1 MDEQTHNT
9 YSSKYLCRLLVEY
22 RKPILIILAVAA
34 LCAIIFSAP
43 FFITPLF
50 KSTTIIY
57 PTSSNSISKV
67 LISTTYQSEK
77 DIMNFGEDEQ
87 TEQMLQV
94 LNSNRVRDRVISRFN
109 LMEHYNI
116 KANSKYPITKLNKLY
131 DARIKF
137 RRTEYNAVKIT
148 VLDSD
153 AALSARIANEIA
165 EIFDSTMNQMQKEVA
180 IEAFRIV
187 EQEYNTLVA
196 EMNMLEDSLNTLR
209 KLGVFDYES
218 QVEMLSQQLA
228 VELGKGNS
236 QGVRN
241 IQETLDVLAEYG
253 GASYAINERLDNDR
267 LQLSLVKSKYEE
279 AKVDATEFIP
289 HKFVVTSA
297 FKAER
302 KSYPVRWLIVVI
314 TVLSTFLLLI
324 FCIVFIFHY
333 PLNIKPRNIKM
344 QCLCHYLWF
353 KASITTM
360 ITQNII
366 SLEFFLIQSIYYLWL
381 LQSMPVL

>member
-1 MDEQTHNT
+1 MEEQQHNT
-9 YSSKYLCRLLVEY
+9 YNSKYLCKLLVEY
-22 RKPILIILAVAA
+22 RKPILLILAVAA
-34 LCAIIFSAP
+34 LCAVIFSAP

-94 LNSNRVRDRVISRFN
+94 LNSNRVRDKVISRFN

-116 KANSKYPITKLNKLY
+116 KPDSKYPYTKLNKLY

-180 IEAFRIV
+180 VKAFRLV
-187 EQEYNTLVA
+187 EEEYTTLWN
-196 EMNMLEDSLNTLR
+196 EMHQLEDSLNTLR

-218 QVEMLSQQLA
+218 QVEMLSQQMA
-228 VELGKGNS
+228 VELGKGNT
-236 QGVRN
+236 QGINN
-241 IQETLDVLAEYG
+241 IQKQLDILAEYG

-279 AKVDATEFIP
+279 AKMDATQDIP

-297 FKAER
+297 FQAER
-302 KSYPVRWLIVVI
+302 KSYPIRWIIVVV

-324 FCIVFIFHY
+324 FCIVFYDRSKDFFRREAEKNSVVKT
-333 PLNIKPRNIKM
+333 P
-344 QCLCHYLWF
+344 
-353 KASITTM
+353 
-360 ITQNII
+360 QNK
-366 SLEFFLIQSIYYLWL
+366 ENK
-381 LQSMPVL
+381 

>member
-1 MDEQTHNT
+1 MEEQQHNT
-9 YSSKYLCRLLVEY
+9 YNSKYLCKLLVEY

-34 LCAIIFSAP
+34 LCAVIFSAP

-94 LNSNRVRDRVISRFN
+94 LNSNRVRDKVISRFN

-116 KANSKYPITKLNKLY
+116 KPDSKYPYTKLNKLY

-180 IEAFRIV
+180 VKAFRLV
-187 EQEYNTLVA
+187 EEEYTTLWN
-196 EMNMLEDSLNTLR
+196 EMHQLEDSLNTLR

-218 QVEMLSQQLA
+218 QVEMLSQQMA
-228 VELGKGNS
+228 VELGKGNT
-236 QGVRN
+236 QGINN
-241 IQETLDVLAEYG
+241 IQKQLDILAEYG

-279 AKVDATEFIP
+279 AKMDATQDIP

-297 FKAER
+297 FQAER
-302 KSYPVRWLIVVI
+302 KSYPIRWIIVVV

-324 FCIVFIFHY
+324 FCIVFYDRSKDFFRREAEK
-333 PLNIKPRNIKM
+333 NSVTK
-344 QCLCHYLWF
+344 
-353 KASITTM
+353 T
-360 ITQNII
+360 TQNK
-366 SLEFFLIQSIYYLWL
+366 ENK
-381 LQSMPVL
+381 

>member
-1 MDEQTHNT
+1 MNYFDCHLRNISYLWQLISERIMEEQKRNT
-9 YSSKYLCRLLVEY
+9 YSSKYLCKLLVEY
-22 RKPILIILAVAA
+22 RRPLLIILAAA
-34 LCAIIFSAP
+34 AVLAVVFSSP
-43 FFITPLF
+43 FFITPLY

-94 LNSNRVRDRVISRFN
+94 LNSNRVRDKVISRFN
-109 LMEHYNI
+109 LMEHYKI
-116 KANSKYPITKLNKLY
+116 KPDSKYPITKLNKLY
-131 DARIKF
+131 DSRIKF

-187 EQEYNTLVA
+187 EQEYTTLWN
-196 EMNMLEDSLNTLR
+196 EMHLLEDSLNTLR

-218 QVEMLSQQLA
+218 QVEMLSRQLA
-228 VELGKGNS
+228 VELGKSNT

-241 IQETLDVLAEYG
+241 IQEQLDILAKYG

-297 FKAER
+297 FQAER
-302 KSYPVRWLIVVI
+302 KSYPVRWIIVVV

-324 FCIVFIFHY
+324 FCIVAYDRSKGFFRREAEKEAVKKKREH
-333 PLNIKPRNIKM
+333 
-344 QCLCHYLWF
+344 
-353 KASITTM
+353 
-360 ITQNII
+360 
-366 SLEFFLIQSIYYLWL
+366 LEKD
-381 LQSMPVL
+381 

>member
-1 MDEQTHNT
+1 MDEKNRNE
-9 YSSKYLCRLLVEY
+9 YNAKYLCKLLMEY
-22 RKPILIILAVAA
+22 RKPLLIILAAA
-34 LCAIIFSAP
+34 AVMAVIFSSP
-43 FFITPLF
+43 FFITPLY

-94 LNSNRVRDRVISRFN
+94 LNSNRVRDKVISRFS

-116 KANSKYPITKLNKLY
+116 KPDSRYPYTKLNKLY

-165 EIFDSTMNQMQKEVA
+165 EIFDSTMNEMQKEVA
-180 IEAFRIV
+180 IQAFRLV
-187 EQEYNTLVA
+187 EEEYTNLWN
-196 EMNMLEDSLNTLR
+196 EMHQLEDSLNTLR

-228 VELGKGNS
+228 VELGKGNT
-236 QGVRN
+236 QGIKN
-241 IQETLDVLAEYG
+241 IQEQLDILAEYG

-279 AKVDATEFIP
+279 AKMDATQYIP

-297 FKAER
+297 FQAER
-302 KSYPVRWLIVVI
+302 KSYPVRWIIVVV

-324 FCIVFIFHY
+324 FCIVFYDRSKGFFRREAEKESAKKNKGKH
-333 PLNIKPRNIKM
+333 
-344 QCLCHYLWF
+344 
-353 KASITTM
+353 
-360 ITQNII
+360 
-366 SLEFFLIQSIYYLWL
+366 LEKE
-381 LQSMPVL
+381 

>member
-1 MDEQTHNT
+1 MNYFDCHFRNISYLWQLISERIMEEQKRNT
-9 YSSKYLCRLLVEY
+9 YSSKYLCKLLVEY
-22 RKPILIILAVAA
+22 RRPLLIILAAA
-34 LCAIIFSAP
+34 AVLAVVFSSP
-43 FFITPLF
+43 FFITPLY

-94 LNSNRVRDRVISRFN
+94 LNSNRVRDKVISRFN
-109 LMEHYNI
+109 LMEHYKI
-116 KANSKYPITKLNKLY
+116 KPDSKYPITKLNKLY
-131 DARIKF
+131 DSRIKF

-187 EQEYNTLVA
+187 EQEYNWLVA

-218 QVEMLSQQLA
+218 QVEMLSRQMA
-228 VELGKGNS
+228 VELGKGNT
-236 QGVRN
+236 QGVSN
-241 IQETLDVLAEYG
+241 IQKQLDVLADYG
-253 GASYAINERLDNDR
+253 GASYAINQRLDNDR

-324 FCIVFIFHY
+324 FCIVFYDRSKDFFRREAEK
-333 PLNIKPRNIKM
+333 N
-344 QCLCHYLWF
+344 
-353 KASITTM
+353 SVGTTA
-360 ITQNII
+360 QKSHN
-366 SLEFFLIQSIYYLWL
+366 Q
-381 LQSMPVL
+381 

>member
-1 MDEQTHNT
+1 MEEQPHNN
-9 YSSKYLCRLLVEY
+9 YSSKYLCKLLVEY

-34 LCAIIFSAP
+34 LCAIVFSSS
-43 FFITPLF
+43 FFITPLY

-67 LISTTYQSEK
+67 LISTTYQSDK
-77 DIMNFGEDEQ
+77 DVMNFGEDEQ

-94 LNSNRVRDRVISRFN
+94 LNSNRVRDKVISRFN

-116 KANSKYPITKLNKLY
+116 KPDSKYPFTKLNKLY
-131 DARIKF
+131 DTRIKF

-187 EQEYNTLVA
+187 EQEYGTLVA
-196 EMNMLEDSLNTLR
+196 EMNQLEDSLNTLR

-218 QVEMLSQQLA
+218 QVEMLSRQMA
-228 VELGKGNS
+228 VELGKGNT
-236 QGVRN
+236 QGVKN
-241 IQETLDVLAEYG
+241 IQEQLDILAEYG

-297 FKAER
+297 FQAER
-302 KSYPVRWLIVVI
+302 KSYPVRWIIVVV
-314 TVLSTFLLLI
+314 TLLSTFLLLI
-324 FCIVFIFHY
+324 FCLVFYDRSKGFFRSATE
-333 PLNIKPRNIKM
+333 P
-344 QCLCHYLWF
+344 QSVGT
-353 KASITTM
+353 A
-360 ITQNII
+360 TQDEPEKQDQPNRRTP
-366 SLEFFLIQSIYYLWL
+366 SHE
-381 LQSMPVL
+381 

>member
-1 MDEQTHNT
+1 MEEQQHNT
-9 YSSKYLCRLLVEY
+9 YSSKYLCKLIAEY
-22 RKPILIILAVAA
+22 RKPILIILAIAA

-43 FFITPLF
+43 FFITPLY
-50 KSTTIIY
+50 KSTTVIY

-77 DIMNFGEDEQ
+77 DIMNIGEDEQ
-87 TEQMLQV
+87 TAQMLQV
-94 LNSNRVRDRVISRFN
+94 LNSNRVRDKVISRFN
-109 LMEHYNI
+109 LMEHYKI

-131 DARIKF
+131 DTRIKF

-180 IEAFRIV
+180 IEAYRIV

-196 EMNMLEDSLNTLR
+196 EMDMLEDSLNALR

-228 VELGKGNS
+228 VELGKGNT
-236 QGVRN
+236 QGIKN
-241 IQETLDVLAEYG
+241 IQEHLDILAEYG

-267 LQLSLVKSKYEE
+267 LQLSLVKAKYEE

-297 FKAER
+297 FQAER
-302 KSYPVRWLIVVI
+302 KSYPTRWIIVVI
-314 TVLSTFLLLI
+314 TLLSTFLLLI
-324 FCIVFIFHY
+324 FCIILYDRSKGFFRRQAEVH
-333 PLNIKPRNIKM
+333 P
-344 QCLCHYLWF
+344 
-353 KASITTM
+353 ASTN
-360 ITQNII
+360 QDR
-366 SLEFFLIQSIYYLWL
+366 QK
-381 LQSMPVL
+381 Q

>member
-1 MDEQTHNT
+1 MTLHLHKIMDEQSHNT
-9 YSSKYLCRLLVEY
+9 YSSKYLCKLLVEY
-22 RKPILIILAVAA
+22 RRPLLIILAVAA
-34 LCAIIFSAP
+34 VLAVVFSSP
-43 FFITPLF
+43 FFITPLY

-94 LNSNRVRDRVISRFN
+94 LNSNRVRDKVISSFN

-116 KANSKYPITKLNKLY
+116 KPDSKYPYTKLNKLY

-180 IEAFRIV
+180 IEAYRIV

-196 EMNMLEDSLNTLR
+196 EMNMLEDSLNALR

-228 VELGKGNS
+228 VELGKGNA
-236 QGVRN
+236 QGVKN
-241 IQETLDVLAEYG
+241 IQEMLDVLAEYG

-279 AKVDATEFIP
+279 AKE
-289 HKFVVTSA
+289 SC
-297 FKAER
+297 R
-302 KSYPVRWLIVVI
+302 RS
-314 TVLSTFLLLI
+314 
-324 FCIVFIFHY
+324 
-333 PLNIKPRNIKM
+333 
-344 QCLCHYLWF
+344 
-353 KASITTM
+353 
-360 ITQNII
+360 
-366 SLEFFLIQSIYYLWL
+366 
-381 LQSMPVL
+381 

>member
-1 MDEQTHNT
+1 M
-9 YSSKYLCRLLVEY
+9 VEY

-34 LCAIIFSAP
+34 LCAVIFSSP
-43 FFITPLF
+43 FFITPLY
-50 KSTTIIY
+50 KSTVVIY
-57 PTSSNSISKV
+57 PTSSNSTSKV

-94 LNSNRVRDRVISRFN
+94 LNSNRVRDKVISRFN
-109 LMEHYNI
+109 LMEHYEI
-116 KANSKYPITKLNKLY
+116 DPAGKYPYTKLNKLY

-153 AALSARIANEIA
+153 AALSAQMANDIA
-165 EIFDSTMNQMQKEVA
+165 EIYDSTMNQIQKEVA
-180 IEAFRIV
+180 VKAFQLV
-187 EQEYNTLVA
+187 EEEYATLWN
-196 EMNMLEDSLNTLR
+196 EMNQLEDSLNKLR

-228 VELGKGNS
+228 VELGKGNN
-236 QGVRN
+236 QGIKN
-241 IQETLDVLAEYG
+241 IQEQLDILAEYG

-279 AKVDATEFIP
+279 AKMDATQDVP
-289 HKFVVTSA
+289 RKFVVTSA
-297 FKAER
+297 FQAER
-302 KSYPVRWLIVVI
+302 KSYPVRWIILLV

-324 FCIVFIFHY
+324 LCIVAYDRSRGFF
-333 PLNIKPRNIKM
+333 
-344 QCLCHYLWF
+344 QS
-353 KASITTM
+353 KAEEGAANQ
-360 ITQNII
+360 TQKGK
-366 SLEFFLIQSIYYLWL
+366 ERKTA
-381 LQSMPVL
+381 

>member
-1 MDEQTHNT
+1 MATYSIINMDEQKHNT

-43 FFITPLF
+43 FFITPLY
-50 KSTTIIY
+50 KSTTVIY

-94 LNSNRVRDRVISRFN
+94 LNSNRVRDKVISRFN
-109 LMEHYNI
+109 LMEHYDI

-153 AALSARIANEIA
+153 PALSARIANEIA

-180 IEAFRIV
+180 VEAYRIV

-209 KLGVFDYES
+209 RLGVFDYES

-228 VELGKGNS
+228 VELGKGNT
-236 QGVRN
+236 QGVKN
-241 IQETLDVLAEYG
+241 IQEQLDVLAEYG

-297 FKAER
+297 FQAER
-302 KSYPVRWLIVVI
+302 KSYPVRWIIVVI
-314 TVLSTFLLLI
+314 TVLSTLLLLI
-324 FCIVFIFHY
+324 FCLVFYDRSNGFFRRQAD
-333 PLNIKPRNIKM
+333 KEA
-344 QCLCHYLWF
+344 
-353 KASITTM
+353 ASKEKK
-360 ITQNII
+360 NH
-366 SLEFFLIQSIYYLWL
+366 LGKE
-381 LQSMPVL
+381 

>member
-1 MDEQTHNT
+1 MDEQQHNA
-9 YSSKYLCRLLVEY
+9 YSSKYLCKLLVEY
-22 RKPILIILAVAA
+22 RKPILIILVVAA
-34 LCAIIFSAP
+34 LCAIVFSSP
-43 FFITPLF
+43 YFITPLF
-50 KSTTIIY
+50 KSTTVVY

-77 DIMNFGEDEQ
+77 DIMNFGEVEQ

-94 LNSNRVRDRVISRFN
+94 MSSNRVRDKVISRFN

-116 KANSKYPITKLNKLY
+116 KPNEKYPYTKLNKLY
-131 DARIKF
+131 DNRIKF

-153 AALSARIANEIA
+153 AELSARIANDIA

-180 IEAFRIV
+180 IEAYRIV
-187 EQEYNTLVA
+187 EQEYNTLCT
-196 EMNMLEDSLNTLR
+196 EMRQLEDSLNTLR

-218 QVEMLSQQLA
+218 QVEMLSRQLA
-228 VELGKGNS
+228 VELGKGNT

-241 IQETLDVLAEYG
+241 IQEQLDVLAEYG

-302 KSYPVRWLIVVI
+302 KSYPVRWIILVV
-314 TVLSTFLLLI
+314 TVLSTFLLLV
-324 FCIVFIFHY
+324 FCIVAYDRSRHFFRHEAD
-333 PLNIKPRNIKM
+333 K
-344 QCLCHYLWF
+344 
-353 KASITTM
+353 KAA
-360 ITQNII
+360 TQAPKQKNNA
-366 SLEFFLIQSIYYLWL
+366 
-381 LQSMPVL
+381 

>member
-1 MDEQTHNT
+1 MDENSRNI
-9 YSSKYLCRLLVEY
+9 YSSKYLCKLLVEY
-22 RKPILIILAVAA
+22 RKPMLIMLAAAAVLAV
-34 LCAIIFSAP
+34 IFSSRH
-43 FFITPLF
+43 FITPLY

-94 LNSNRVRDRVISRFN
+94 LNSNRVRDKVISRFN
-109 LMEHYNI
+109 LMEHYDI
-116 KANSKYPITKLNKLY
+116 KPDSKYPYTRLNKLY
-131 DARIKF
+131 DSRIKF

-148 VLDSD
+148 VMDSD
-153 AALSARIANEIA
+153 AALSAQIANEIA

-187 EQEYNTLVA
+187 EDEYNTLCN
-196 EMNMLEDSLNTLR
+196 EMHQLEDSLNTLR

-218 QVEMLSQQLA
+218 QVEMLSRQMA
-228 VELGKGNS
+228 VELGRGNAKGIN
-236 QGVRN
+236 N
-241 IQETLDVLAEYG
+241 IQKQLDVLAEYG
-253 GASYAINERLDNDR
+253 GASHAINERLDNDR

-302 KSYPVRWLIVVI
+302 KAYPVRWIIVVV

-324 FCIVFIFHY
+324 FCIVAYDRAKGFFRREAAEDSAA
-333 PLNIKPRNIKM
+333 P
-344 QCLCHYLWF
+344 
-353 KASITTM
+353 
-360 ITQNII
+360 TQSN
-366 SLEFFLIQSIYYLWL
+366 
-381 LQSMPVL
+381 PKG

>member
-1 MDEQTHNT
+1 MDEQSHNT
-9 YSSKYLCRLLVEY
+9 YSSKYLCKLLVEY
-22 RKPILIILAVAA
+22 RRPLLIILAVAA
-34 LCAIIFSAP
+34 VLAVVFSSP
-43 FFITPLF
+43 FFITPLY

-94 LNSNRVRDRVISRFN
+94 LNSNRVRDKVISRFN
-109 LMEHYNI
+109 LMEHYDI
-116 KANSKYPITKLNKLY
+116 KPDSKYPYTRLNKLY
-131 DARIKF
+131 DSRIKF

-187 EQEYNTLVA
+187 EQEYNTLVD

-218 QVEMLSQQLA
+218 QVEMLSRQMA
-228 VELGKGNS
+228 VELGKGNT
-236 QGVRN
+236 QGIKN
-241 IQETLDVLAEYG
+241 IQDQLDVLAEYG

-297 FKAER
+297 FQAER
-302 KSYPVRWLIVVI
+302 KSYPVRWIIVVV

-324 FCIVFIFHY
+324 FCIVAY
-333 PLNIKPRNIKM
+333 DRSKG
-344 QCLCHYLWF
+344 
-353 KASITTM
+353 
-360 ITQNII
+360 
-366 SLEFFLIQSIYYLWL
+366 FFRHEAEKGTATKKEGKH
-381 LQSMPVL
+381 PEKE

>member
-1 MDEQTHNT
+1 MDENNRNS
-9 YSSKYLCRLLVEY
+9 YNAKYLCKLLVDY
-22 RKPILIILAVAA
+22 HKPLLIVLAVAA
-34 LCAIIFSAP
+34 ILAVVFSSTY
-43 FFITPLF
+43 FITPLY

-94 LNSNRVRDRVISRFN
+94 LNSNRVRDKVISRFN

-116 KANSKYPITKLNKLY
+116 KPDSKYPFTKLNKLY
-131 DARIKF
+131 DSRIKF
-137 RRTEYNAVKIT
+137 RRTEYNAVRIT

-153 AALSARIANEIA
+153 PVLSAQMANDIA
-165 EIFDSTMNQMQKEVA
+165 EIFDSTMNALQKEVA
-180 IEAFRIV
+180 IKAFRLV
-187 EQEYNTLVA
+187 EEEYMTLWN
-196 EMNMLEDSLNTLR
+196 EMHQLEDSLNTLR

-218 QVEMLSQQLA
+218 QVEMMTRQMA
-228 VELGKGNS
+228 VELGKGNT
-236 QGVRN
+236 QGIKN
-241 IQETLDVLAEYG
+241 IQEQLDILAEYG

-279 AKVDATEFIP
+279 AKMDATQDIP

-297 FKAER
+297 YQAER
-302 KSYPVRWLIVVI
+302 KAYPIRWIIVVI

-324 FCIVFIFHY
+324 FCIIAY
-333 PLNIKPRNIKM
+333 DRSKG
-344 QCLCHYLWF
+344 
-353 KASITTM
+353 
-360 ITQNII
+360 
-366 SLEFFLIQSIYYLWL
+366 FFRQAAEKKSANTA
-381 LQSMPVL
+381 QTNQG

>member
-1 MDEQTHNT
+1 MTPHFIEIMEEQNRNL
-9 YSSKYLCRLLVEY
+9 YSAKYLCKLLVEY
-22 RKPILIILAVAA
+22 RKPLILILAAA
-34 LCAIIFSAP
+34 TVLAIVFSAP
-43 FFITPLF
+43 YFITPLY
-50 KSTTIIY
+50 KSTVVIY

-94 LNSNRVRDRVISRFN
+94 LNSNRVRDKVISRFN
-109 LMEHYNI
+109 LMEHYKI
-116 KANSKYPITKLNKLY
+116 KQDSKYPVTKLNKLY

-148 VLDSD
+148 VMDSD
-153 AALSARIANEIA
+153 PALAAQMANDIA

-180 IEAFRIV
+180 VKAFRLV
-187 EQEYNTLVA
+187 EDEYMTLWN
-196 EMNMLEDSLNTLR
+196 EMHQLEDSLNTLR

-228 VELGKGNS
+228 VELGKGNT

-241 IQETLDVLAEYG
+241 IQEQLDILAEYG

-279 AKVDATEFIP
+279 AKMDATQDIP

-297 FKAER
+297 FQAER

-324 FCIVFIFHY
+324 FCIIFY
-333 PLNIKPRNIKM
+333 DRSKGFFRKVADTDSAKKT
-344 QCLCHYLWF
+344 Q
-353 KASITTM
+353 ASP
-360 ITQNII
+360 
-366 SLEFFLIQSIYYLWL
+366 QS
-381 LQSMPVL
+381 

>member
-1 MDEQTHNT
+1 MEEQQSNT
-9 YSSKYLCRLLVEY
+9 YSSKYLCKLLVEY

-34 LCAIIFSAP
+34 LCAVIFTTP
-43 FFITPLF
+43 YFITPLY
-50 KSTTIIY
+50 KSTTVIY

-67 LISTTYQSEK
+67 LISTTYQSDK
-77 DIMNFGEDEQ
+77 DLMNIGEDEQ

-94 LNSNRVRDRVISRFN
+94 LNSNRVRDKVISRFN

-148 VLDSD
+148 VLDAD

-187 EQEYNTLVA
+187 EQEYNTLVD
-196 EMNMLEDSLNTLR
+196 EMNRLEDSLNTLR
-209 KLGVFDYES
+209 RLGVFDYES
-218 QVEMLSQQLA
+218 QVEMLSQQMA
-228 VELGKGNS
+228 VELGRGNT
-236 QGVRN
+236 QGINN
-241 IQETLDVLAEYG
+241 IQKQLDVLAEYG

-297 FKAER
+297 FQAER
-302 KSYPVRWLIVVI
+302 KSYPVRWIILVV

-324 FCIVFIFHY
+324 FCIVVYDRSKDFFRHEAE
-333 PLNIKPRNIKM
+333 KGA
-344 QCLCHYLWF
+344 
-353 KASITTM
+353 ASKEKKKH
-360 ITQNII
+360 
-366 SLEFFLIQSIYYLWL
+366 LRKD
-381 LQSMPVL
+381 

>member
-1 MDEQTHNT
+1 MTTHCNPIMDENNRNS
-9 YSSKYLCRLLVEY
+9 YSAKYLCKLLMTY
-22 RKPILIILAVAA
+22 RKPLLIILAVTAVLA
-34 LCAIIFSAP
+34 VIFSSP
-43 FFITPLF
+43 FFITPLY

-94 LNSNRVRDRVISRFN
+94 LNSNRVRDKVISRFN

-116 KANSKYPITKLNKLY
+116 KANCKYPVTKLNKLY
-131 DARIKF
+131 DNRIRF

-148 VLDSD
+148 VLDAD
-153 AALSARIANEIA
+153 PALSAQMANDIA

-180 IEAFRIV
+180 IEAFRLV
-187 EQEYNTLVA
+187 EEEYNTLWN
-196 EMNMLEDSLNTLR
+196 EMHQLEDSLNTLR

-228 VELGKGNS
+228 VELGRSNT
-236 QGVRN
+236 QGIKN
-241 IQETLDVLAEYG
+241 IQEQLDILAEYG

-314 TVLSTFLLLI
+314 TLLSTFLLLI
-324 FCIVFIFHY
+324 FCIVFYDRSRGFFRRETEK
-333 PLNIKPRNIKM
+333 NSVTTASQEKPDR
-344 QCLCHYLWF
+344 
-353 KASITTM
+353 
-360 ITQNII
+360 
-366 SLEFFLIQSIYYLWL
+366 
-381 LQSMPVL
+381 